1 MPRDIYVVAHTQSQH
16 HVDGLVGGWY
26 DSALTDFGR
35 RQADA
40 VAARIADL
48 VGDGR
53 PVEIYSSDLLRAAQ
67 TAEPI
72 AARLGAPVTRLP
84 DLRERS
90 YGVAGGKPAAWLD
103 GRVVFAGRDGDRLDH
118 RDGIEGAETKREL
131 MTRIYRAMDRIAAS
145 PCATQVIVTH
155 GFAMTFVVAAWIRM
169 PLESAGWVSFR
180 SNAGGITHLREDDE
194 LFDRAVVSLNDR
206 THLAGVSAGIGLT
219 ASANPR
225 QRRPRR
231 RPNS

>member
-1 MPRDIYVVAHTQSQH
+1 MTKDIYVVAHTQSQH

-40 VAARIADL
+40 VAARIAEL
-48 VGDGR
+48 VGDRR

-72 AARLGAPVTRLP
+72 GARLGAPITLWS

-90 YGVAGGKPAAWLD
+90 YGVAGGKPNAWLD
-103 GRVVFAGRDGDRLDH
+103 GQVVFAGKHGDRLDH
-118 RDGIEGAETKREL
+118 RDGIEGAETKREFL
-131 MTRIYRAMDRIAAS
+131 TRIYRAMDQIVES
-145 PCATQVIVTH
+145 PCATQVVVTH
-155 GFAMTFVVAAWIRM
+155 GFALTFVVSAWIRM
-169 PLESAGWVSFR
+169 PLENAGWVNFR

-194 LFDRAVVSLNDR
+194 LFNRYVMSLNDR
-206 THLAGVSAGIGLT
+206 AHLT
-219 ASANPR
+219 AVA
-225 QRRPRR
+225 
-231 RPNS
+231 